1 MYLPIRLLLVV
12 AVRALVPARERASV
26 LAVVLVL
33 GCCFL
38 GRVRSFVARWIL
50 SIPYHLCSHHY
61 GFFQSMP

>member
-1 MYLPIRLLLVV
+1 M
-12 AVRALVPARERASV
+12 RALVPARERASV

-33 GCCFL
+33 GCCLL